1 MHRLRSSSLLTGTGV
16 YLLANILN
24 AAIPF
29 ALLPVLTRYLSPA
42 DYGRVAMFQAL
53 LTALASLSALGVTGA
68 IARKA
73 YDDPKDRH
81 ELRDL
86 IASCFQLLL
95 TTSALLFAA
104 VLIFRRELASWLS
117 LDVVWIQGAV
127 FVSATMVVIRIRLG
141 QWQVRKQ
148 SRAFGIFQVSQS
160 LGNVSLSLLL
170 VVALHQGY
178 HGRIAAQ
185 VGIAAVFATAA
196 LVLLH
201 REQLLAIWIWRPELM
216 REALAFGVPLL
227 PHIAGG
233 FLLGTMDRLIV
244 NNELGVAETG
254 IYVVAAQLAGGMAL
268 VFDGINKAY
277 WPWLFERLK
286 KDDIEE
292 KRRVVRLTYAWYAVI
307 LVTVAL
313 VFLVGP
319 TLLTWIAGDRYA
331 RAGEIIG
338 WLALGEAFGG
348 MYLMVTNY
356 IFYAR
361 RTGLV
366 SLASIASGAAN
377 VVLLIAFI
385 RWFGLHGAAWAY
397 CSAMGIRFL
406 LTWWAAHRSVPMPW
420 FGSKAM

>member
-1 MHRLRSSSLLTGTGV
+1 M
-16 YLLANILN
+16 
-24 AAIPF
+24 
-29 ALLPVLTRYLSPA
+29 
-42 DYGRVAMFQAL
+42 
-53 LTALASLSALGVTGA
+53 
-68 IARKA
+68 
-73 YDDPKDRH
+73 
-81 ELRDL
+81 
-86 IASCFQLLL
+86 
-95 TTSALLFAA
+95 
-104 VLIFRRELASWLS
+104 FRRELASWLS

-127 FVSATMVVIRIRLG
+127 LVSATMVVTRIRLG

-148 SRAFGIFQVSQS
+148 ARSYAVFQVSQGIS
-160 LGNVSLSLLL
+160 NVSLSLLL

-178 HGRIAAQ
+178 HGRLAAQ
-185 VGIAAVFATAA
+185 VGVAAVFAAVA

-201 REQLLAIWIWRPELM
+201 REQLLALWVWRPSLM
-216 REALAFGVPLL
+216 REALAHGVPLL

-233 FLLGTMDRLIV
+233 FLLGSMDRLIV
-244 NNELGVAETG
+244 NRELGVAEVG
-254 IYVVAAQLAGGMAL
+254 IYVVAAQLAHGMRI
-268 VFDGINKAY
+268 VFDGINKAF

-286 KDDIEE
+286 EDDIDE
-292 KRRVVRLTYAWYAVI
+292 KRRIVRLTYAWYAVI

-319 TLLTWIAGDRYA
+319 PLLRWIAGDRYA

-356 IFYAR
+356 IFYAK

-366 SLASIASGAAN
+366 SIASIAGGAAN

-385 RWFGLHGAAWAY
+385 RWFGLHGAAWAF

-406 LTWWAAHRSVPMPW
+406 LTWWAAHHSVPMPW
-420 FGSKAM
+420 FGRKEI